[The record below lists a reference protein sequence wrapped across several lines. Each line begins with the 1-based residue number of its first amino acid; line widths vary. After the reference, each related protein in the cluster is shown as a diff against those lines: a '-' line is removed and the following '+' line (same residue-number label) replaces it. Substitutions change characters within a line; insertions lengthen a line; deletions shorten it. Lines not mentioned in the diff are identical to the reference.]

1 MRVLPSEVQTGRG
14 GQTNRTYMLDC
25 ARVNALR
32 LRFPNRELADLV
44 LRPGVHAVGR
54 DAQGLPSLVEDPGHA
69 LAEFCVDRRG
79 VWLQLHEGVRGVH
92 VNGRPVRR
100 MAMLRAGDSIYID
113 GVELLL
119 LGDEPRSPTATD
131 TGRYQGA
138 RMVLRGV
145 GGQHHGRC
153 FTLDQPRRVG
163 RGADA
168 DIRIAE
174 PGFAEEHAIIERHD
188 EGALLRDLGSSTGIL
203 VNGYLIR
210 DVLLQPGD
218 QVVFDAQHRF
228 VVESPKGSMAGPEKL
243 PADDTGDDPATATD
257 TPRQPRERPSSMRRM
272 PWLLLAA
279 LMLSAALSLLLL
291 YGAR

>member
-1 MRVLPSEVQTGRG
+1 
-14 GQTNRTYMLDC
+14 MLDC

-32 LRFPNRELADLV
+32 LRFPNRDLPDLV
-44 LRPGVHAVGR
+44 LCPGVHAVGR
-54 DAQGLPSLVEDPGHA
+54 DSEGLPSLVDDPGAA

-79 VWLQLHEGVRGVH
+79 VWLQLHDGVRGVH

-100 MAMLRAGDSIYID
+100 MAMLRAGDSVYID

-119 LGDEPRSPTATD
+119 LGEEPRSPASTD
-131 TGRYQGA
+131 TGRYQGP

-145 GGQHHGRC
+145 GGQHHGRS

-163 RGADA
+163 RAADA
-168 DIRIAE
+168 DIRIVEA
-174 PGFAEEHAIIERHD
+174 GFAEQHAVIERHD
-188 EGALLRDLGSSTGIL
+188 EGALLRDLGSSAGIL
-203 VNGYLIR
+203 VNGYQVSE
-210 DVLLQPGD
+210 VLLQPGD

-228 VVESPKGSMAGPEKL
+228 VVESPKSSTAAPAPSMPDD
-243 PADDTGDDPATATD
+243 ADDDGAAATD
-257 TPRQPRERPSSMRRM
+257 KPRQATQRPSSIRRM